1 MGGAVRVVIRK
12 EDSEVLSFVSW
23 TNSIA
28 PVLKSPEFLS
38 GDLAGIVEHMD
49 YYAKLQ
55 EDYAKNKDS
64 GDFEDLNTSIYGK
77 YKFDETFPV
86 EYGIIVVDFKDK
98 KIYSC
103 QDYTNLTS
111 QYAAFLRSSDG
122 EPSLLPH
129 SSRDVKMLIH
139 MADLNLFHSASV
151 YFNDDW
157 HEVEF
162 SPKRDYVSIIKTVN
176 KALDG
181 TDCGGFNID
190 GNNLIN
196 FNLNIKSSFQ
206 VEKYKNTNQLLNDMQ
221 IAGFVISENDLP
233 LWESF
238 GNRYEDDD
246 DE

>member
-28 PVLKSPEFLS
+28 HVLKSPEFLS
-38 GDLAGIVEHMD
+38 GDLSGIVEHMD

-55 EDYAKNKDS
+55 EDYKKNKDS
-64 GDFEDLNTSIYGK
+64 GNFEERNTFIYGK
-77 YKFDETFPV
+77 YKFDEIFPV

-103 QDYTNLTS
+103 QDYTNLES
-111 QYAAFLRSSDG
+111 HYAAFMRSNDG
-122 EPSLLPH
+122 EPSFLHH
-129 SSRDVKMLIH
+129 SEKEVKELIH

-151 YFNDDW
+151 YFDDDW
-157 HEVEF
+157 HEIEF
-162 SPKRDYVSIIKTVN
+162 SPELDYISIIKTVN

-181 TDCGGFNID
+181 KDCGYNID
-190 GNNLIN
+190 RNNLIS
-196 FNLNIKSSFQ
+196 FNLNIKSSFK
-206 VEKYKNTNQLLNDMQ
+206 VEKYTNTNQLLNDIQ
-221 IAGFVISENDLP
+221 SAGFVISEKDLME
-233 LWESF
+233 WESF
-238 GNRYEDDD
+238 GNRYEE